1 MVYKSLQLKNSSVAD
16 DKENRESLLDTGGRK
31 PFMKALAKFMVGF
44 MSIRS
49 CINRFGVGA
58 AVREVVAF
66 LFQCLL

>member
-1 MVYKSLQLKNSSVAD
+1 MYTSLQLKNSSVAD

-49 CINRFGVGA
+49 CIDRF
-58 AVREVVAF
+58 
-66 LFQCLL
+66 